1 MPFSPRTLDF
11 LFENTLQNSKAW
23 FQEHKDEYQKVVLDP
38 LRELIVQLSPFMRS
52 VDDRMITD
60 PKKIVSR
67 IYKDA
72 RYSHDG
78 QIFRNHLWFVFQ
90 REKKAYF
97 GLPGFY
103 FDISPSG
110 FSYGCGYYLASSTSM
125 EQYRKMIVNR
135 DRMFEKMREDF
146 SKQSVFALGGD
157 RYKRSKYPE
166 QPEEYRNYL
175 DRKSVYADC
184 ESRDFELLFSE
195 HLADQLVEDF
205 EKLRSFYEFLMLVEA
220 QKPREEATQRFD
232 F

>member
-1 MPFSPRTLDF
+1 M
-11 LFENTLQNSKAW
+11 
-23 FQEHKDEYQKVVLDP
+23 
-38 LRELIVQLSPFMRS
+38 
-52 VDDRMITD
+52 
-60 PKKIVSR
+60 KK
-67 IYKDA
+67 
-72 RYSHDG
+72 
-78 QIFRNHLWFVFQ
+78 
-90 REKKAYF
+90 
-97 GLPGFY
+97 
-103 FDISPSG
+103 
-110 FSYGCGYYLASSTSM
+110 CG
-125 EQYRKMIVNR
+125 
-135 DRMFEKMREDF
+135 EDF

>member
-78 QIFRNHLWFVFQ
+78 QIFRNHLWFCLHGKRKLILGSRFLF
-90 REKKAYF
+90 RYF
-97 GLPGFY
+97 TEWIQLRR
-103 FDISPSG
+103 
-110 FSYGCGYYLASSTSM
+110 GYYLASSTSM

-135 DRMFEKMREDF
+135 DRMFEKMR
-146 SKQSVFALGGD
+146 GGFFKAVCVCFG
-157 RYKRSKYPE
+157 R
-166 QPEEYRNYL
+166 
-175 DRKSVYADC
+175 
-184 ESRDFELLFSE
+184 
-195 HLADQLVEDF
+195 
-205 EKLRSFYEFLMLVEA
+205 
-220 QKPREEATQRFD
+220 
-232 F
+232 